1 MNLRPPG
8 YEPGELP
15 DCSTPRRD
23 GKDSI
28 RSMPWWTWV
37 SLAFFAAVV
46 LAASI
51 VALLALRSLSRLQT
65 VGERLRVAFED
76 LSVKNEELERRTA
89 RASSRVESAEPHFE
103 HLRASLDRFSVLTWA
118 IGDMAKTVGRLR
130 SALLVQK

>member
-28 RSMPWWTWV
+28 RRMPWWTWV

-46 LAASI
+46 LAASV

-65 VGERLRVAFED
+65 VGERLQVAFED
-76 LSVKNEELERRTA
+76 LALKSDELERRAT
-89 RASSRVESAEPHFE
+89 RASSRVESVEPHFE